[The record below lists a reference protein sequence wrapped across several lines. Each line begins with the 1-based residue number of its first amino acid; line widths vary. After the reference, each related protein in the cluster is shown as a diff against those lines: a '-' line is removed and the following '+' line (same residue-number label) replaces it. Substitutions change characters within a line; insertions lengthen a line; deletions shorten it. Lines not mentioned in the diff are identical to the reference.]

1 MTPRSLDEQIV
12 DAGGL
17 ISLLLVFVF
26 AYFSAILPLLED
38 ARRRAK
44 PAARDDQET
53 LMRRLS
59 NYRALGCGLLAVVL
73 LVLLL
78 LGPLSWHALTGQ
90 LWRPFR
96 TLRVGLL
103 IIDVLLLATG
113 AGIAT
118 EVILVTNRLKQL
130 R

>member
-12 DAGGL
+12 DVGGL

-26 AYFSAILPLLED
+26 AYFSALLPLFED
-38 ARRRAK
+38 LRHRTK
-44 PAARDDQET
+44 PAAEDDQQA
-53 LMRRLS
+53 LMRQLS
-59 NYRALGCGLLAVVL
+59 SYRALGYALLGVVVL
-73 LVLLL
+73 VLVL
-78 LGPLSWHALTGQ
+78 LGPLSWHALNAQ

-103 IIDVLLLATG
+103 VVDVLLLATG
-113 AGIAT
+113 VGIIA
-118 EVILVTNRLKQL
+118 EIILVTKRRKEL

>member
-1 MTPRSLDEQIV
+1 MTPKSLDEQIV

-26 AYFSAILPLLED
+26 AYFSALLPQFED
-38 ARRRAK
+38 LRHRPK
-44 PAARDDQET
+44 PAAQDDQAL
-53 LMRRLS
+53 LMRQLS
-59 NYRALGCGLLAVVL
+59 SYRALACGILAVVV
-73 LVLLL
+73 LVLALL
-78 LGPLSWHALTGQ
+78 APLSWHALNAQ

-103 IIDVLLLATG
+103 LVDVLLILTG
-113 AGIAT
+113 VGVIA
-118 EVILVTNRLKQL
+118 EVVLLTQRRRQL